1 MNERK
6 DSYKVIGDI
15 WNRKE
20 GILDNSIL
28 DEYQV
33 IGKNLFEKIIERI
46 LDDQTNSE
54 LFGKLIWTD
63 KKIFNNPLSS
73 INTKI

>member
-54 LFGKLIWTD
+54 LFGKLI
-63 KKIFNNPLSS
+63 
-73 INTKI
+73 